1 MIAPAIA
8 LLTMMSV
15 IFTMT
20 GCSFGNDPSGK
31 IDRVISKMSMDEK
44 ISQMIIPA
52 IRTWNEEAVTDL
64 QAVPELQDALRRHQ
78 YGGVILYGGNITGN
92 EQITRL
98 IYELQENNK
107 KTEAVSSHIP
117 YLTPVDEEG
126 GIVLRL
132 TSGTRMTGNMAIGAT
147 DDAESNAEKTGEI
160 IGEELAAAGF
170 NTDFAPVIDVNNNPG
185 NPVIGTRSFSDD
197 PEVVSALGNAY
208 AKGLGK
214 NGVIATF
221 KHYPG
226 HGDTV
231 VDSHIGT
238 PSVEKSYDELLATE
252 LVPFKS
258 AIENGADM
266 IMTAHITYPALDE
279 EVTFGDGK
287 TKGYYPATMSKKMI
301 EDILRGDL
309 GYKGVVVTD
318 ALEMDAIRTAGL
330 VPGAEDSVE
339 YSVNIAKEVINAGCD
354 ILLLPKDLTDADKA
368 DFYDG
373 YIKGI
378 EDKVKAGEISKER
391 IDESVKRIL
400 MLKAEYG
407 IYDVSGSKDKAA
419 DTDIEGKVAASVKT
433 IGSASHHDTETGIA
447 KEAITML
454 KNDDGLLPLSK
465 GDSRFFLLERSKED
479 TATSGHAI
487 EELKKEGYIDAAAQI
502 TSDYYYDA
510 SSDDKLHYTD
520 EMKDKIA
527 EADTV
532 IAFSYAAGSGVLDK
546 ENPQL
551 IALQEALADT
561 HKAGG
566 KFVLISENLPY
577 DAAIYKDADAVI
589 LGYMG
594 AGLGMDPTEKTD
606 SGSGMPARNAN
617 VNAAIRTVFGAEKPL
632 GHLPVNIPVVEEQ
645 ADGSLAYGS
654 SYLYERGFGLTY

>member
-15 IFTMT
+15 TFTMT
-20 GCSFGNDPSGK
+20 GCSFGSDPSGK

-378 EDKVKAGEISKER
+378 EDKVKAGEISKKR

-407 IYDVSGSKDKAA
+407 IYDVSGGKDKAA

-465 GDSRFFLLERSKED
+465 GDSRIFLLERSKED
-479 TATSGHAI
+479 AATSGHAI

-566 KFVLISENLPY
+566 SFVLISENLPY

>member
-1 MIAPAIA
+1 
-8 LLTMMSV
+8 
-15 IFTMT
+15 
-20 GCSFGNDPSGK
+20 
-31 IDRVISKMSMDEK
+31 
-44 ISQMIIPA
+44 
-52 IRTWNEEAVTDL
+52 
-64 QAVPELQDALRRHQ
+64 
-78 YGGVILYGGNITGN
+78 
-92 EQITRL
+92 
-98 IYELQENNK
+98 
-107 KTEAVSSHIP
+107 
-117 YLTPVDEEG
+117 
-126 GIVLRL
+126 
-132 TSGTRMTGNMAIGAT
+132 
-147 DDAESNAEKTGEI
+147 
-160 IGEELAAAGF
+160 
-170 NTDFAPVIDVNNNPG
+170 
-185 NPVIGTRSFSDD
+185 
-197 PEVVSALGNAY
+197 
-208 AKGLGK
+208 
-214 NGVIATF
+214 
-221 KHYPG
+221 
-226 HGDTV
+226 
-231 VDSHIGT
+231 
-238 PSVEKSYDELLATE
+238 
-252 LVPFKS
+252 
-258 AIENGADM
+258 
-266 IMTAHITYPALDE
+266 
-279 EVTFGDGK
+279 
-287 TKGYYPATMSKKMI
+287 MI

-378 EDKVKAGEISKER
+378 EDKVKAGEISKKR

-407 IYDVSGSKDKAA
+407 IYDVSGGKDKAA

-465 GDSRFFLLERSKED
+465 GDSRIFLLERSKED
-479 TATSGHAI
+479 AATSGHAI

-566 KFVLISENLPY
+566 SFVLISENLPY

-617 VNAAIRTVFGAEKPL
+617 VNVAIRTVF
-632 GHLPVNIPVVEEQ
+632 
-645 ADGSLAYGS
+645 GSLAYGS

>member
-64 QAVPELQDALRRHQ
+64 QVVPELQEALRRHQ

-98 IYELQENNK
+98 IYELQENNQ
-107 KTEAVSSHIP
+107 KTEAASSHIP

-126 GIVLRL
+126 GIVLRM

-147 DDAESNAEKTGEI
+147 DDAESNAEKTGDI
-160 IGEELAAAGF
+160 IGEELSAAGF

-197 PEVVSALGNAY
+197 PKVVSALGNAY

-378 EDKVKAGEISKER
+378 EDKVKAGEISEKR

-407 IYDVSGSKDKAA
+407 IYDVSGGKDKAA
-419 DTDIEGKVAASVKT
+419 DTDIEEKVSGSVTT
-433 IGSASHHDTETGIA
+433 IGSAAHHETETEIA

-465 GDSRFFLLERSKED
+465 SDARIFLLERSKED
-479 TATSGHAI
+479 AATSGHAI

-566 KFVLISENLPY
+566 SFVLISENLPY